1 MKQQAIFELFD
12 NNINDVINEIEHKL
26 SDSIVSIVV
35 IDYYDGNRYR
45 VLLELV
51 DNIDLGLLQ
60 DKLELLFE
68 IDIEFI

>member
-1 MKQQAIFELFD
+1 MKQQAIFELFND
-12 NNINDVINEIEHKL
+12 DINDIINAIEYQL
-26 SDSIVSIVV
+26 SDTVISIVL
-35 IDYYDGNRYR
+35 IDYYGDNRYR

-51 DNIDLGLLQ
+51 DNVDLDLLQ